1 MLAVRPHR
9 ADARTARASS
19 GFTLLELIVVLLILG
34 ILAAIAIPTF
44 NLIQQNSVAG
54 SLTTTGEAIVRN
66 ANAIATSNMA
76 GGGDVQQTD
85 LDTSVTEALGNPL
98 PAGYVTS
105 GQGAGDAP
113 AITISLSSGNIT
125 CDLTIGKANAGD
137 GQVVI
142 TTPAAC

>member
-9 ADARTARASS
+9 ALARKARK

-66 ANAIATSNMA
+66 ANAIATSSMA

-85 LDTSVTEALGNPL
+85 LDTAVLEALGNPL
-98 PAGYVTS
+98 PAGYATS

-113 AITISLSSGNIT
+113 TITIELNSGNIT
-125 CDLTIGKANAGD
+125 CDLTIGKANATD
-137 GQVVI
+137 GQVAI
-142 TTPAAC
+142 TTAASC

>member
-9 ADARTARASS
+9 ALARDIRKSR

-54 SLTTTGEAIVRN
+54 SLDSTANAIIRD
-66 ANAIATSNMA
+66 ANAIAASTMS
-76 GGGDVQQTD
+76 GGGDVQQGD
-85 LDTSVTEALGNPL
+85 LDVAVTEALGNPV
-98 PAGYVTS
+98 PDGWATS
-105 GQGAGDAP
+105 APGSGDAP
-113 AITISLSSGNIT
+113 AITLSLSSGNIT
-125 CDLTIGKANAGD
+125 CTATISKAAAGD
-137 GQVVI
+137 DEVAL